1 MIFTKFNLLAFF
13 ILLVINIIPVYRSH
27 RRKKYAYF
35 STKIFIP
42 IFASYWI
49 MLLIYFQTFD
59 FTSAIPSTSK
69 PGAYKRPA
77 ARYETTFSIK
87 TKYEN
92 DIKYKIN
99 KLNRIMTIAAIQ
111 CIIVLLLSAFGIA
124 WLNDRIAY
132 YVRVIFIFS
141 ALLVFC
147 IFIIRTGGISGYETI
162 TQ

>member
-1 MIFTKFNLLAFF
+1 MIFTKFNLLVFF
-13 ILLVINIIPVYRSH
+13 ILLIINIIPVYRSH

-59 FTSAIPSTSK
+59 FTNAIPSTSK
-69 PGAYKRPA
+69 RPNYKKPT
-77 ARYETTFSIK
+77 ARFETTFSIK

-92 DIKYKIN
+92 DIKYKIH
-99 KLNRIMTIAAIQ
+99 KLNRIMTVAAIQ
-111 CIIVLLLSAFGIA
+111 CVIVLLLSAFGIA
-124 WLNDRIAY
+124 WLNDRINY
-132 YVRVIFIFS
+132 YVRVILIFS

-147 IFIIRTGGISGYETI
+147 ILIIKTGGISGYEAI

>member
-1 MIFTKFNLLAFF
+1 MIFTKFNLLVFF

-42 IFASYWI
+42 IFAGYWI

-59 FTSAIPSTSK
+59 FTNASLSTSK
-69 PGAYKRPA
+69 PGAYKKPA
-77 ARYETTFSIK
+77 VKYETTFSIK
-87 TKYEN
+87 TKYDNE
-92 DIKYKIN
+92 IKYKIY

-111 CIIVLLLSAFGIA
+111 CIIVLLLSVFGII
-124 WLNDRIAY
+124 WLNDRINY
-132 YVRVIFIFS
+132 YVRVILIFS

-147 IFIIRTGGISGYETI
+147 IFIIRTGGISGYEAI